1 MLTDLKFSF
10 RSLRRYPAFAFAAIA
25 TLAVGIGATTAI
37 FSTVNAAILRP
48 LPFPHPE
55 DLYALDT
62 PATDGRFTTGLVSG
76 VELLHLISPS
86 VSIAYA
92 AGASRADTTLLRD
105 DGTAV
110 PARGF
115 GVTDGFF
122 ELFGVPVHAGRS
134 FTHAE
139 FAPGAASVV
148 VLSYQVWQDLFGS
161 DPTIVGKSIRLAS
174 GPPAPAQV
182 VGIAARDFDI
192 PHGADFWTNF
202 AITPQSTGHGFQGY
216 VRIKPGTRLERLQSE
231 MAGAMAAIAKDY
243 GMLGKNRRYALM
255 PLADSIVGDLRSTLI
270 VVLGA
275 AALLLLLACVNVTNL
290 LLARGTVRAREMAVR
305 VALGAGRGRIIR
317 QLLTESFVLSTAGT
331 LVGLAMAY
339 IGVRVLLSFG
349 ASELPRLDHV
359 PFDASV
365 LGFALATLIVTGL
378 LVGFAPALRLA
389 GTSLKAL
396 MNESGRSSTGGGAA
410 HRTLKVMIVA
420 EIALAITL
428 VAGAGWLVRSFANLG
443 AAGAGFVPEGRL
455 VFDVLLPPARIMPPP
470 GTPMNLGVVSDRLV
484 TWTRDLSDRLR
495 AIRGVT
501 SVATAGSRPFGPNRD
516 GTTYIGIHGSV
527 IDPDHPLVSQA
538 RGVSPEF
545 FDTMGVKLIAG
556 RHFTS
561 DDRPD
566 TTQVAI
572 VNKTFVRR
580 YLNGKDPLTAQFS
593 QGYPQVPATPLLTIV
608 GVADD
613 VKYESIAQPAAPGY
627 YRPEAQS
634 PYFTQTVVINTSLA
648 DPGSIGAS
656 VRSAVKAFDP
666 LLPIEPRLLTDIVSA
681 SLSRQRLG
689 MTLMML
695 FAGAALALAAVGI
708 YGVIS
713 YASSQRMGE
722 VATRMALGA
731 TPSSVFWLMM
741 NQGRTLAIVGTVLG
755 VGTAYAAGWAGSS
768 LFYEVRASDPLIL
781 LSATALVLGIT
792 FLSIVI
798 PARRAS
804 HVDPS
809 RVLRLD

>member
-10 RSLRRYPAFAFAAIA
+10 RSLRRYPAFAFATIA
-25 TLAVGIGATTAI
+25 TLAIGIGASTAI
-37 FSTVNAAILRP
+37 FSTVNAAVLRP

-86 VSIAYA
+86 VSLAYA
-92 AGASRADTTLLRD
+92 AGASRADTTILRD

-110 PARGF
+110 ATMGF

-122 ELFGVPVHAGRS
+122 ELFNVPVHAGRS

-139 FAPGAASVV
+139 FAPGAPSVV
-148 VLSYQVWQDLFGS
+148 VLSYRVWQDLFGS
-161 DPTIVGKSIRLAS
+161 DPAMIGKSIRLAN

-182 VGIAARDFDI
+182 VGIGARDFDI

-231 MAGAMAAIAKDY
+231 MAGAMAGIAKDY
-243 GMLGKNRRYALM
+243 GMLGKNRRYALT
-255 PLADSIVGDLRSTLI
+255 PLADSIVGDLRATLI

-275 AALLLLLACVNVTNL
+275 AALLLLLLACVNVTNL

-339 IGVRVLLSFG
+339 IGVRLLLAFG
-349 ASELPRLDHV
+349 ASGLPRLDHV

-410 HRTLKVMIVA
+410 HRTLKAMIVA

-443 AAGAGFVPEGRL
+443 AEGAGFVPEGRM
-455 VFDVLLPPARIMPPP
+455 VFDVLLPPARILPPP
-470 GTPMNLGVVSDRLV
+470 GSGPVTGAIVTDRLL
-484 TWTRDLSDRLR
+484 TWTRDLSDRLH
-495 AIRGVT
+495 AIRGIT
-501 SVATAGSRPFGPNRD
+501 SVATAASFPFGPNRD
-516 GTTYIGIHGSV
+516 GTTYIGIAGTV
-527 IDPDHPLVSQA
+527 IDPDHPLVSRA
-538 RGVSPEF
+538 RGISQEF

-556 RHFTS
+556 RQFTA
-561 DDRPD
+561 DDRPG

-580 YLNGKDPLTAQFS
+580 APER
-593 QGYPQVPATPLLTIV
+593 QGS
-608 GVADD
+608 ADRAVLAGIPD
-613 VKYESIAQPAAPGY
+613 RAGDAAPDD
-627 YRPEAQS
+627 R
-634 PYFTQTVVINTSLA
+634 
-648 DPGSIGAS
+648 
-656 VRSAVKAFDP
+656 
-666 LLPIEPRLLTDIVSA
+666 
-681 SLSRQRLG
+681 
-689 MTLMML
+689 
-695 FAGAALALAAVGI
+695 
-708 YGVIS
+708 
-713 YASSQRMGE
+713 
-722 VATRMALGA
+722 
-731 TPSSVFWLMM
+731 
-741 NQGRTLAIVGTVLG
+741 GRRGRR
-755 VGTAYAAGWAGSS
+755 
-768 LFYEVRASDPLIL
+768 EVRRD
-781 LSATALVLGIT
+781 
-792 FLSIVI
+792 
-798 PARRAS
+798 RAACG
-804 HVDPS
+804 P
-809 RVLRLD
+809 RVLQARGAVAVFHTVDRDQHVALRPSDHQRDVNGPQ